1 MKSDLST
8 ELYSTERPYTFSFED
23 TSLNSVLLNPSN
35 ILPKQSRVERLTL
48 LVSALNLKIYN
59 VNSNRYCVCFSKI
72 NSRRISGDPKLPII
86 SSAGPSPHN

>member
-1 MKSDLST
+1 MTSDLSK
-8 ELYSTERPYTFSFED
+8 ELYSTERPYTFSFKD

-48 LVSALNLKIYN
+48 LLLALNLKIYN
-59 VNSNRYCVCFSKI
+59 VNSNIYCVCFSKI
-72 NSRRISGDPKLPII
+72 NSRLISGNPKLPII

>member
-8 ELYSTERPYTFSFED
+8 ELYSTEGPYTFSFED

-48 LVSALNLKIYN
+48 LVSALNLKICN
-59 VNSNRYCVCFSKI
+59 VN
-72 NSRRISGDPKLPII
+72 
-86 SSAGPSPHN
+86 

>member
-1 MKSDLST
+1 MTSDLSK

-35 ILPKQSRVERLTL
+35 ILPKQSRVERLAL
-48 LVSALNLKIYN
+48 LLSALNLKVYN
-59 VNSNRYCVCFSKI
+59 VNSNIYCVCFSKI
-72 NSRRISGDPKLPII
+72 NSRLISGNPKLPII